1 VKATGYVEGWREL
14 LDQAASQQQG
24 FAGIVADVAWRKDRL
39 LIETAKLVD
48 RTVPGSDHQGC
59 HAGAEPASNSPNL
72 TGPSISF
79 GSIFPPTR
87 LRGVGPIPSR
97 GKRPRNAKAEVIAM
111 IIGGVPE
118 AQGRAEAHWIA
129 CPGTAANDTVVAIAL
144 CYPG

>member
-1 VKATGYVEGWREL
+1 LIKQL
-14 LDQAASQQQG
+14 QQQG
-24 FAGIVADVAWRKDRL
+24 FAEVVADLLGGMIGL

-48 RTVPGSDHQGC
+48 RTVPGSDERHRGC

-72 TGPSISF
+72 IGLRFHSDRCSRRR
-79 GSIFPPTR
+79 R
-87 LRGVGPIPSR
+87 LRGVRPVPST
-97 GKRPRNAKAEVIAM
+97 GKRPRDAEAEIIAM

-129 CPGTAANDTVVAIAL
+129 RPGTAANDTVVAIAL